1 MHKLAKHDLIV
12 YKVCYKLIHKPAFH
26 ISLNPISI
34 HRFYTVNI
42 IYIATFYVVET
53 ASVTC
58 TVITIQQLYIA
69 SGLSHNKQYQFISLL
84 LPISGIRLSI
94 YANIIKIVD
103 LSPFFV
109 VLLRSTI

>member
-1 MHKLAKHDLIV
+1 MHKVAKHDLIV

-42 IYIATFYVVET
+42 YIATFYVVET
-53 ASVTC
+53 ASV

-69 SGLSHNKQYQFISLL
+69 SGLSHNKQYHFISLL

-94 YANIIKIVD
+94 YM
-103 LSPFFV
+103 P
-109 VLLRSTI
+109 T